1 MLQAPSTTET
11 SEDALAAWMSRLSR
25 QKLLTSAEEIELAKG
40 IEAGDD
46 DSRQQLIE
54 CNLRL
59 VVSVAVRYQGQ
70 NVPLADLIQEGNIGL
85 MRAVDKFDYRKGY
98 KFSTYAIWWIRQAVM
113 RALDNQA
120 RTIRLPAYVI
130 AKSGRCDIMARQLRQ
145 NLQREPLLEEVAQAA
160 SMTQSQVEELLELSM
175 EPISL
180 DLPVNDEP
188 RSPLLRDAVE
198 DATQPDVLEDMI
210 SDEEFDLLLKRLSPR
225 ERTVLRLRFGL
236 DDGYPR
242 TLREIGERLSVTRER
257 VRQIEAE
264 ALDRLRRL
272 VKDDEA
278 LAELRPTPQ
287 LALASS
293 A

>member
-1 MLQAPSTTET
+1 
-11 SEDALAAWMSRLSR
+11 
-25 QKLLTSAEEIELAKG
+25 
-40 IEAGDD
+40 
-46 DSRQQLIE
+46 
-54 CNLRL
+54 
-59 VVSVAVRYQGQ
+59 
-70 NVPLADLIQEGNIGL
+70 
-85 MRAVDKFDYRKGY
+85 
-98 KFSTYAIWWIRQAVM
+98 
-113 RALDNQA
+113 
-120 RTIRLPAYVI
+120 
-130 AKSGRCDIMARQLRQ
+130 MARQLRQ

>member
-120 RTIRLPAYVI
+120 RTIRLLPMLLPNRDVVT
-130 AKSGRCDIMARQLRQ
+130 SWQGNCARTCS
-145 NLQREPLLEEVAQAA
+145 A
-160 SMTQSQVEELLELSM
+160 S
-175 EPISL
+175 PC
-180 DLPVNDEP
+180 
-188 RSPLLRDAVE
+188 
-198 DATQPDVLEDMI
+198 
-210 SDEEFDLLLKRLSPR
+210 
-225 ERTVLRLRFGL
+225 
-236 DDGYPR
+236 
-242 TLREIGERLSVTRER
+242 
-257 VRQIEAE
+257 
-264 ALDRLRRL
+264 
-272 VKDDEA
+272 
-278 LAELRPTPQ
+278 
-287 LALASS
+287 
-293 A
+293 